1 MANLYCEK
9 CRKTMDEDN
18 FYTYKDGSKTEL
30 CKKCLTMHI
39 DNYNPDTFLWLLEKM
54 DVPYI
59 PNEWNVLREKAYAKD
74 PYKMNGMS
82 VFGKYLSKMK
92 LKQWKQYTWADTE
105 ALQAKAKE
113 EEINYRAQH
122 PEMDEKDKKIKEM
135 FEQGLIS
142 EAQFKTYMDSE
153 SLMANHPSAPPIA
166 PPPKGVVI
174 SSPGFDAYGYPVNGP
189 YEQLEFDDP
198 AADLTNEDKVYLAM
212 KWGKLYKPDEWIAL
226 EKNYNEMMD
235 SFDIQDADTIN
246 TLILLC
252 KINLKMNQAIDC
264 GDMEGAL
271 KSSRMYDSLRKS
283 AKFTAAQNKEDKN
296 NFIDS
301 IGEFIVMCE
310 REEGF
315 IPKFATDIPQDKVDL
330 TLKDMNNYVHKL
342 VTQDLGFGQQIE
354 DAIKKI
360 QIQKEMNEAADAE
373 LLEDDDITAE
383 MLDQD
388 LENFYQDV
396 ADQKEKDFKTLYGEE

>member
-142 EAQFKTYMDSE
+142 EAQYKTYMNSE
-153 SLMANHPSAPPIA
+153 SLVASGPTPPPA
-166 PPPKGVVI
+166 PKGVVV

-226 EKNYNEMMD
+226 EKNYNEMME

-283 AKFTAAQNKEDKN
+283 AKFTAAQNKEDLG

-301 IGEFIVMCE
+301 IGEMVMLCE

-315 IPKFATDIPQDKVDL
+315 IPRFATDIPQDKVDL

-360 QIQKEMNEAADAE
+360 QIQKEMNEAEDAE
-373 LLEDDDITAE
+373 LLDDDEITAE
-383 MLDQD
+383 LLDQD
-388 LENFYQDV
+388 MENFYQDV
-396 ADQKEKDFKTLYGEE
+396 QEQKEKDFKTIMGEE